1 MSYDIS
7 RHSEFDRSIKRLS
20 KRHRS
25 IADDYANFLDSL
37 QKNPYQ
43 GVELCPGIRK
53 IRMAIASKGRGKAGS
68 ARVITAMAII
78 DEDNGRIAL
87 LTIYDKQDADTVD
100 LRVIK
105 KMAQE
110 LGFAMEGIKS
120 RCLHPLHQ
128 D

>member
-1 MSYDIS
+1 MSYEIS
-7 RHSEFDRSIKRLS
+7 RHSEFDRSIKRLA
-20 KRHRS
+20 KRYRS
-25 IADDYANFLDSL
+25 IADDYEDFLEGL

-43 GVELCPGIRK
+43 GAELCPGIRK

-68 ARVITAMAII
+68 AHVITAMAIV
-78 DEDNGRIAL
+78 DERNGRIAL

-105 KMAQE
+105 EMAQVV
-110 LGFAMEGIKS
+110 GFAVESI
-120 RCLHPLHQ
+120 

>member
-7 RHSEFDRSIKRLS
+7 RHSDFDRSIKRLA

-25 IADDYANFLDSL
+25 IADDYAYFLDSL
-37 QKNPYQ
+37 QKDPYQ

-53 IRMAIASKGRGKAGS
+53 IRMVIKSKGRGKAGS
-68 ARVITAMAII
+68 ARVITAMAIV
-78 DEDNGRIAL
+78 DEQNGRIAL

-105 KMAQE
+105 QMARE
-110 LGFAMEGIKS
+110 LGFGVE
-120 RCLHPLHQ
+120 
-128 D
+128 